1 MKPLKPSH
9 REKKRYLLIKGK
21 DAKKEKIDETIL
33 EFIGILGHAEASPV
47 IINQGKNQVIL
58 AVNTKSLNRIRAGFL
73 LSGKDLSII
82 KVSGTL
88 KKLHLLV
95 K

>member
-21 DAKKEKIDETIL
+21 DAEKEKIDETVL
-33 EFIGILGHAEASPV
+33 EFIGILGYAKASPQV
-47 IINQGKNQVIL
+47 IKSSKDSLIL
-58 AVNTKSLNRIRAGFL
+58 AVNRKSLNQIRASFL
-73 LSGKDLSII
+73 MSQKNLRIV

-88 KKLHLLV
+88 NNLR
-95 K
+95 